1 MRGVV
6 HYLHGSNN
14 APVQREANM
23 KDQTIIELQA
33 ICSALSTVTGIV
45 RDETDETV
53 ASNDHIAI
61 IRHYDRLRQAT
72 ALIKE
77 SREALAQ
84 IEEKLS
90 REQVPEVM
98 RANNIRTIT
107 VEGVGRVSL
116 GTRWSASMPDK
127 AAGFDWLRAND
138 HGGVIQETVNAQTLG
153 ALAKELNEEGTELP
167 APTFTTN
174 IMTYTSITKVK

>member
-1 MRGVV
+1 M
-6 HYLHGSNN
+6 N
-14 APVQREANM
+14 Q
-23 KDQTIIELQA
+23 QTIDNLAHACNILTQM
-33 ICSALSTVTGIV
+33 TGLV
-45 RDETDETV
+45 RDETNEVV
-53 ASNDHIAI
+53 ATDDHVKVIK
-61 IRHYDRLRQAT
+61 HYDQLRQIT

-77 SREALAQ
+77 SREALSQ
-84 IEEKLS
+84 IEEKMS
-90 REQVPEVM
+90 REQVPDVL
-98 RANNIRTIT
+98 RAHNIRTIT

-127 AAGFDWLRAND
+127 AAGFEWLRGNN

-153 ALAKELNEEGTELP
+153 ALAKELNAEGTELP

>member
-1 MRGVV
+1 
-6 HYLHGSNN
+6 
-14 APVQREANM
+14 M
-23 KDQTIIELQA
+23 KPYTIKH
-33 ICSALSTVTGIV
+33 LSDVCAKLAEISTEI
-45 RDETDETV
+45 RDETNEVV

-61 IRHYDRLRQAT
+61 IKHYDSLRQAT

-77 SREALAQ
+77 SREVLSQ

-90 REQVPEVM
+90 REQIPDALRS
-98 RANNIRTIT
+98 RAIRNIT

-127 AAGFDWLRAND
+127 EAGFEWLREND
-138 HGGVIQETVNAQTLG
+138 HGGVIIETVNAQTLG
-153 ALAKELNEEGTELP
+153 ALARELNEGGIELP
-167 APTFTTN
+167 QPTFVTS

>member
-1 MRGVV
+1 MKQDTE
-6 HYLHGSNN
+6 LHLRTACNLLTQFVG
-14 APVQREANM
+14 
-23 KDQTIIELQA
+23 DI
-33 ICSALSTVTGIV
+33 
-45 RDETDETV
+45 RDETSDV
-53 ASNDHIAI
+53 VGSGDHIEI
-61 IRHYDRLRQAT
+61 IRHYDRLRQIT

-77 SREALAQ
+77 SREALEQ
-84 IEEKLS
+84 IETKLS
-90 REQVPEVM
+90 REQVPDVM
-98 RANNIRTIT
+98 RANQIKTIT

-127 AAGFDWLRAND
+127 EAGFDWLRQNE

-153 ALAKELNEEGTELP
+153 ALAKELNEEGQELP

>member
-1 MRGVV
+1 MQESTVSLLSKTCDTLS
-6 HYLHGSNN
+6 YLAGTI
-14 APVQREANM
+14 R
-23 KDQTIIELQA
+23 DQTNE
-33 ICSALSTVTGIV
+33 IV
-45 RDETDETV
+45 AT
-53 ASNDHIAI
+53 NDHIKLI
-61 IRHYDRLRQAT
+61 KHYDQLRQAT

-77 SREALAQ
+77 SREALEQ
-84 IEEKLS
+84 IEMKLS
-90 REQVPEVM
+90 REQVPDVL
-98 RANNIRTIT
+98 RAQNIRTIT

-127 AAGFDWLRAND
+127 QAGFDWLRANE

-153 ALAKELNEEGTELP
+153 ALAKELNSEGLELP

>member
-1 MRGVV
+1 MQAATLLALTDVCGKLSVLASEIRNQTNDVV
-6 HYLHGSNN
+6 
-14 APVQREANM
+14 A
-23 KDQTIIELQA
+23 T
-33 ICSALSTVTGIV
+33 
-45 RDETDETV
+45 
-53 ASNDHIAI
+53 NDHIQVI
-61 IRHYDRLRQAT
+61 IHYDKLRQVN

-77 SREALAQ
+77 SREALSQ

-90 REQVPEVM
+90 RENVPDVM
-98 RANNIRTIT
+98 RAHNVRTIT

-127 AAGFDWLRAND
+127 QSGFEWLRANN

-153 ALAKELNEEGTELP
+153 ALAKELNSEGVELP
-167 APTFTTN
+167 APTFVTN

>member
-1 MRGVV
+1 MPRYSERVMHSKTV
-6 HYLHGSNN
+6 
-14 APVQREANM
+14 
-23 KDQTIIELQA
+23 DQLKYACDILTM
-33 ICSALSTVTGIV
+33 VTGLV
-45 RDETDETV
+45 RDETDEAV
-53 ASNDHIAI
+53 ASNDHIKV
-61 IRHYDRLRQAT
+61 IRHYDQLRQLT

-77 SREALAQ
+77 SREALSQ

-90 REQVPEVM
+90 REQVPDVM
-98 RANNIRTIT
+98 RAHNVRSIT

-127 AAGFDWLRAND
+127 AAGFEWLRAND

>member
-1 MRGVV
+1 MQESTISLFKKVCEALTQV
-6 HYLHGSNN
+6 TGS
-14 APVQREANM
+14 VR
-23 KDQTIIELQA
+23 DQTNE
-33 ICSALSTVTGIV
+33 V
-45 RDETDETV
+45 V
-53 ASNDHIAI
+53 ATNDHIKLI
-61 IRHYDRLRQAT
+61 KHYDQLRQLN

-77 SREALAQ
+77 TREALNQ

-90 REQVPEVM
+90 REQVPDAL
-98 RANNIRTIT
+98 RSHQIRTIT

-127 AAGFDWLRAND
+127 QAGFEWLRSNE

-153 ALAKELNEEGTELP
+153 ALAKELNEDGLELP

>member
-1 MRGVV
+1 M
-6 HYLHGSNN
+6 
-14 APVQREANM
+14 
-23 KDQTIIELQA
+23 
-33 ICSALSTVTGIV
+33 TGLV
-45 RDETDETV
+45 RDETNEVV
-53 ASNDHIAI
+53 ATDDHVKVIK
-61 IRHYDRLRQAT
+61 HYDQLRQIT

-77 SREALAQ
+77 SREALSQ

-90 REQVPEVM
+90 REQVPDVL
-98 RANNIRTIT
+98 RAHNIRTIT

-127 AAGFDWLRAND
+127 AAGFEWLRGNN

-153 ALAKELNEEGTELP
+153 ALAKELNAEGTELP